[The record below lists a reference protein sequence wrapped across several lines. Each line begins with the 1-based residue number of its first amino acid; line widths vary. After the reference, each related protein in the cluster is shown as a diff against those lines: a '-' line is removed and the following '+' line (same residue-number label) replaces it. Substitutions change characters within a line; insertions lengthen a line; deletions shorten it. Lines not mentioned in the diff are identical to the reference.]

1 MHSLFLLR
9 LSEEL
14 PAALTHA
21 LHALCDPESMRGL
34 DLGETRAQLVARRE
48 RLILEQEQ
56 AAQVLCPSFPLRLIF
71 WTFYSR
77 AHVPMGKLRHPS
89 TAYVTAG
96 AQDVPS
102 RAYAPRRV
110 PTAEGRAAVRTR
122 RVRRLAIVS

>member
-77 AHVPMGKLRHPS
+77 AHVPHVQITSSFNSIRYGRC
-89 TAYVTAG
+89 
-96 AQDVPS
+96 S
-102 RAYAPRRV
+102 RRSIACV
-110 PTAEGRAAVRTR
+110 RASARPAR
-122 RVRRLAIVS
+122 

>member
-56 AAQVLCPSFPLRLIF
+56 AAQVLLAPPHPRLILL
-71 WTFYSR
+71 TLCSR
-77 AHVPMGKLRHPS
+77 AHVPMC
-89 TAYVTAG
+89 AYYWILHMHA
-96 AQDVPS
+96 S
-102 RAYAPRRV
+102 RQVLKTFHR
-110 PTAEGRAAVRTR
+110 VRTR
-122 RVRRLAIVS
+122 LGASRPLKAAMPSARAASAVSRS